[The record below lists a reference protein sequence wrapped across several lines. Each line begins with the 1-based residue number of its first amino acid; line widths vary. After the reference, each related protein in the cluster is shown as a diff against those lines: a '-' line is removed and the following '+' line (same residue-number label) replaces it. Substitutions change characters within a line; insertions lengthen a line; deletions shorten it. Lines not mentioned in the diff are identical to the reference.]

1 MSRSLSIA
9 IIGCG
14 TAGLAAALLLE
25 RAGHKVTLVERFS
38 EPQPLGSGL
47 ILQPSGLAVLAELG
61 LAAPLI
67 ATGSRIDRLFGLN
80 AATGS
85 VVLDVRYAAL
95 KRERFGVGIHRAALF
110 EELFTA
116 VQRQSIAIETGVE
129 VGDIDASA
137 GGKVSLIAASGRRI
151 GPFDLVVD
159 ASGTR
164 SPLLG
169 HAVRPVRQ
177 VPLRYGALWANVP
190 LGETGFDRHALEQ
203 RYRRASVMVGV
214 LPIGRHGEQS
224 EPQAAL
230 FWSLKADALDGW
242 RSAGLAA
249 WKAEVERT
257 WPATAPLLAHIADPE
272 QLTFASYRHQT
283 LPRPYGQRIA
293 FIGDAAH
300 STSPQLGQ
308 GANMAL
314 LDAYALAVAL
324 NQAADL
330 DGALRRYAQLRRWH
344 VRLYQAASRMFTPFY
359 QSDSAVLPVIRDRV
373 VPPLARLPGIDRMLA
388 LLVSGLIGDPLRR
401 LGLKEPAIAGESDRP
416 ALAGKGAEP

>member
-1 MSRSLSIA
+1 MSRSPTIA

-25 RAGHKVTLVERFS
+25 RAGHAVTLIERFS

-47 ILQPSGLAVLAELG
+47 ILQPSGLAVLNELG

-80 AATGS
+80 ATTDS

-110 EELFTA
+110 ETLFA
-116 VQRQSIAIETGVE
+116 SVQKQPVTIETGIE
-129 VGDIDASA
+129 IADIDASA
-137 GGKVSLIAASGRRI
+137 GGKVSLLAAGGRRI

-164 SPLLG
+164 SALLG
-169 HAVRPVRQ
+169 HATRPVTHT
-177 VPLRYGALWANVP
+177 PLGYGALWANVP
-190 LGETGFDRHALEQ
+190 LAGTSFDRHALEQ

-214 LPIGRHGEQS
+214 LPIGQHGEAR

-230 FWSLKADALDGW
+230 FWSLKADALDAW

-249 WKAEVERT
+249 WKAEVERV
-257 WPATAPLLAHIADPE
+257 WPATALLLDHIVAPE

-283 LPRPYGQRIA
+283 LPRPYGRRIA

-314 LDAYALAVAL
+314 LDACALTAAL
-324 NQAADL
+324 DQAGDL
-330 DGALRRYAQLRRWH
+330 DAALLRYAELRRWH
-344 VRLYQAASRMFTPFY
+344 VRFYQAASRMFTPFY
-359 QSDSAVLPVIRDRV
+359 QSDSTLLPLIRDRV

-401 LGLKEPAIAGESDRP
+401 LGSKEAIPVEAVARKAVDQQAG
-416 ALAGKGAEP
+416 L

>member
-25 RAGHKVTLVERFS
+25 RAGHKITLVERFG

-47 ILQPSGLAVLAELG
+47 ILQPSGLAVLDEIG
-61 LAAPLI
+61 LAASPI
-67 ATGSRIDRLFGLN
+67 AAGSRIDRLFGLN
-80 AATGS
+80 AVTGS

-95 KRERFGVGIHRAALF
+95 KRECFGVGIHRATLF
-110 EELFTA
+110 DTLFTA
-116 VQRQSIAIETGVE
+116 VQRQAIAVETGVE
-129 VGDIDASA
+129 VADIDPIS
-137 GGKVSLIAASGRRI
+137 GGKVSLVANGRRI

-169 HAVRPVRQ
+169 HAARPAARVR
-177 VPLRYGALWANVP
+177 LSYGALWANV
-190 LGETGFDRHALEQ
+190 LLAGTDFDRHALEQ
-203 RYRRASVMVGV
+203 RYRCASVMVGV
-214 LPIGRHGEQS
+214 LPIGRQGGDP

-230 FWSLKADALDGW
+230 FWSLKADALDAW

-249 WKAEVERT
+249 WKAEVERV
-257 WPATAPLLAHIADPE
+257 WPATAPLLAHISEPE
-272 QLTFASYRHQT
+272 QLTFATYRHQT
-283 LPRPYGQRIA
+283 LPQPYGRRIA

-324 NQAADL
+324 DQAGDL
-330 DGALRRYAQLRRWH
+330 DAALLRYAQLRRWH
-344 VRLYQAASRMFTPFY
+344 VRLYQTASRMFTPFY
-359 QSDSAVLPVIRDRV
+359 QSDSAVLPMIRDRV

-388 LLVSGLIGDPLRR
+388 ALVSGLIGDPLRR
-401 LGLKEPAIAGESDRP
+401 LGLKEADPVEAAARKTIDQAAGH
-416 ALAGKGAEP
+416 

>member
-1 MSRSLSIA
+1 MSRSLTIA

-25 RAGHKVTLVERFS
+25 RAGHTVTLIERFN

-47 ILQPSGLAVLAELG
+47 ILQPSGLAVLDALG

-67 ATGSRIDRLFGLN
+67 AAGSRIDRLFGLN
-80 AATGS
+80 AVTGS

-110 EELFTA
+110 ETLFTA
-116 VQRQSIAIETGVE
+116 VQKRQVAIETGVE
-129 VGDIDASA
+129 VADIDAA
-137 GGKVSLIAASGRRI
+137 ADGRVLLVAASGRRI

-164 SPLLG
+164 SALLG
-169 HAVRPVRQ
+169 HAARPVTRT
-177 VPLRYGALWANVP
+177 PLSYGALWANVP
-190 LGETGFDRHALEQ
+190 LGGTDFDRRALEQ

-214 LPIGRHGEQS
+214 LPIGRHGSEP

-230 FWSLKADALDGW
+230 FWSLKADALDAW

-249 WKAEVERT
+249 WKAEVERV
-257 WPATAPLLAHIADPE
+257 WPATAPLLDHIVAPE
-272 QLTFASYRHQT
+272 QLTFANYRHRT
-283 LPRPYGQRIA
+283 LPRPYGRQIA

-324 NQAADL
+324 SDAADL
-330 DGALRRYAQLRRWH
+330 DAALLRYAQLRRWH

-359 QSDSAVLPVIRDRV
+359 QSDSAVLPLIRDRV
-373 VPPLARLPGIDRMLA
+373 VPPLARLPGIDQMLA

-401 LGLKEPAIAGESDRP
+401 LGLKEPAIAAESDGP
-416 ALAGKGAEP
+416 ALAGEGAER

>member
-1 MSRSLSIA
+1 MSRSLTIA

-25 RAGHKVTLVERFS
+25 RAGHAVTLIERFS

-47 ILQPSGLAVLAELG
+47 ILQPSGLAVLNELG

-80 AATGS
+80 ATSDS

-95 KRERFGVGIHRAALF
+95 KRERFGVGIHRVALF
-110 EELFTA
+110 ETLFA
-116 VQRQSIAIETGVE
+116 SVQKRTVAIETGVE
-129 VGDIDASA
+129 VSDIDASA
-137 GGKVSLIAASGRRI
+137 GGKVSLIAAGGRRL

-164 SPLLG
+164 SALLG
-169 HAVRPVRQ
+169 HAARPVTHT
-177 VPLRYGALWANVP
+177 PLSYGALWANVP
-190 LGETGFDRHALEQ
+190 LAGTSFDRHALEQ

-214 LPIGRHGEQS
+214 LPIGRHGEAR

-230 FWSLKADALDGW
+230 FWSLKADALDAW

-249 WKAEVERT
+249 WKAEVERV
-257 WPATAPLLAHIADPE
+257 WPATALLLDHIVAPE

-283 LPRPYGQRIA
+283 LPRPYGRRIA

-314 LDAYALAVAL
+314 LDACALTVAL
-324 NQAADL
+324 DQAGDL
-330 DGALRRYAQLRRWH
+330 DAALLRYAELRRWH
-344 VRLYQAASRMFTPFY
+344 VRLYQAASRLFTPFY
-359 QSDSAVLPVIRDRV
+359 QSDSTLLPLIRDRV

-401 LGLKEPAIAGESDRP
+401 LGSKEAIPVEAVARKAVDQQAG
-416 ALAGKGAEP
+416 L

>member
-1 MSRSLSIA
+1 MSRSLTIA

-14 TAGLAAALLLE
+14 TAGLAAALLFE
-25 RAGHKVTLVERFS
+25 RAGHTVTLVERFS

-47 ILQPSGLAVLAELG
+47 ILQPSGLAVLDELG
-61 LAAPLI
+61 LAGSLI
-67 ATGSRIDRLFGLN
+67 AAGSRIDRLFGLN

-110 EELFTA
+110 EVLFTA
-116 VQRQSIAIETGVE
+116 VQTRAVAIETGVE
-129 VGDIDASA
+129 IGDAETGSD
-137 GGKVSLIAASGRRI
+137 GKVSLLAASGRRI
-151 GPFDLVVD
+151 GPFDIVVD

-169 HAVRPVRQ
+169 HAARPAARL
-177 VPLRYGALWANVP
+177 PLSYGALWANVP
-190 LGETGFDRHALEQ
+190 LAGTGFDRHALEQ

-214 LPIGRHGEQS
+214 LPIGRYGEQS
-224 EPQAAL
+224 EPLAAL
-230 FWSLKADALDGW
+230 FWSLKADALDAW

-249 WKAEVERT
+249 WKTEVERV
-257 WPATAPLLAHIADPE
+257 WPATAPLLEHIVAPE

-283 LPRPYGQRIA
+283 LPQPHGQRIA

-324 NQAADL
+324 DTASDL
-330 DGALRRYAQLRRWH
+330 DAALRHYAQLRRWH

-359 QSDSAVLPVIRDRV
+359 QSDSAALPLIRDRV

-401 LGLKEPAIAGESDRP
+401 LGLKEAAIAGESDRP
-416 ALAGKGAEP
+416 AFAGEGAER

>member
-1 MSRSLSIA
+1 MSRSLTIA

-47 ILQPSGLAVLAELG
+47 ILQPSGLAVLDELG
-61 LAAPLI
+61 LATPLI

-80 AATGS
+80 AVTGS

-95 KRERFGVGIHRAALF
+95 KHERFGVGIHRAALF
-110 EELFTA
+110 ETLLTA

-129 VGDIDASA
+129 IVDVETGSE
-137 GGKVSLIAASGRRI
+137 GKVSLLVASGGRI

-169 HAVRPVRQ
+169 HAVRPAVR
-177 VPLRYGALWANVP
+177 VPLSYGALWANVP
-190 LGETGFDRHALEQ
+190 LGESGFDRHALEQ

-214 LPIGRHGEQS
+214 LPIGRHGEEP

-230 FWSLKADALDGW
+230 FWSLKADALEAW

-249 WKAEVERT
+249 WKAEIERA
-257 WPATAPLLAHIADPE
+257 WPATAPLLAHIVDPA
-272 QLTFASYRHQT
+272 QLTFANYRHQT
-283 LPRPYGQRIA
+283 LPRPYGRQLA

-324 NQAADL
+324 DQAGDL
-330 DGALRRYAQLRRWH
+330 DAALRRYAELRRWH

-359 QSDSAVLPVIRDRV
+359 QSDSAVLPLIRDRV

-388 LLVSGLIGDPLRR
+388 LLVSGLIGGPLRR
-401 LGLKEPAIAGESDRP
+401 LGLKEPAIAAESDRP
-416 ALAGKGAEP
+416 ALAGEGAER

>member
-1 MSRSLSIA
+1 MSRSLTIA

-25 RAGHKVTLVERFS
+25 RAGHSVTLIERFS

-47 ILQPSGLAVLAELG
+47 ILQPSGLAVLDELG
-61 LAAPLI
+61 LAASLT
-67 ATGSRIDRLFGLN
+67 AAGSRIDRLFGLN
-80 AATGS
+80 AVTGS

-110 EELFTA
+110 EALFVS
-116 VQRQSIAIETGVE
+116 VQKRTVAIETGVE
-129 VGDIDASA
+129 IADIDAAA
-137 GGKVSLIAASGRRI
+137 GGKVSLMAAGGRRT

-164 SPLLG
+164 SSLLG
-169 HAVRPVRQ
+169 HAVRPVTQ
-177 VPLRYGALWANVP
+177 VPLSYGALWANVP
-190 LGETGFDRHALEQ
+190 LAGTDFDRYALEQ

-214 LPIGRHGEQS
+214 LPIGRHGEEP

-230 FWSLKADALDGW
+230 FWSLKADALEAW
-242 RSAGLAA
+242 RNAGLAA
-249 WKAEVERT
+249 WKAEVERI
-257 WPATAPLLAHIADPE
+257 WPATAPLLDRIADPA

-283 LPRPYGQRIA
+283 LPQPYGRRIA

-324 NQAADL
+324 DQAADL
-330 DGALRRYAQLRRWH
+330 DAALLRYAQLRRWH

-359 QSDSAVLPVIRDRV
+359 QSDSAVLPLIRDRV

-388 LLVSGLIGDPLRR
+388 LLVAGLIGDPLRR
-401 LGLKEPAIAGESDRP
+401 LGLKEPAIAAESDRP
-416 ALAGKGAEP
+416 ALAGERTER

>member
-1 MSRSLSIA
+1 MSRSLTIA

-25 RAGHKVTLVERFS
+25 RAGHAVTLVERFS

-47 ILQPSGLAVLAELG
+47 ILQPSGLAVLDELG

-67 ATGSRIDRLFGLN
+67 AAGSRIERLFGLD
-80 AATGS
+80 AVTGS

-110 EELFTA
+110 EALFEA
-116 VQRQSIAIETGVE
+116 VQKWPVAIETGVE
-129 VGDIDASA
+129 IADIDTA
-137 GGKVSLIAASGRRI
+137 GEGRGSLVDAGGRRI
-151 GPFDLVVD
+151 GPFDLIVD

-164 SPLLG
+164 SLLLD
-169 HAVRPVRQ
+169 HAAKPAIR

-190 LGETGFDRHALEQ
+190 LAGTDFDRHALEQ

-214 LPIGRHGEQS
+214 LPIGLQGEEP

-230 FWSLKADALDGW
+230 FWSLKADALDAW
-242 RSAGLAA
+242 RKAGLAA
-249 WKAEVERT
+249 WKAEVERV
-257 WPATAPLLAHIADPE
+257 WPATAPLLAHITEPE

-283 LPRPYGQRIA
+283 LPRPFGRRIA

-314 LDAYALAVAL
+314 LDAYALAMAL
-324 NQAADL
+324 DQAGDL
-330 DGALRRYAQLRRWH
+330 DAALARYAQLRRWH

-359 QSDSAVLPVIRDRV
+359 QSDSAMLPLIRDRV

-388 LLVSGLIGDPLRR
+388 LLVSGLIGGPLRR
-401 LGLKEPAIAGESDRP
+401 LGLKEPAIAAETERP
-416 ALAGKGAEP
+416 ALAGEGAER

>member
-1 MSRSLSIA
+1 MSRSLTIA

-25 RAGHKVTLVERFS
+25 RAGHRVTLVERFN

-47 ILQPSGLAVLAELG
+47 ILQPSGLAVLDELG

-67 ATGSRIDRLFGLN
+67 AAGCRIDRLFGLN
-80 AATGS
+80 ADTGS

-110 EELFTA
+110 ETLFKA
-116 VQRQSIAIETGVE
+116 VQKRPVAIETGVE
-129 VGDIDASA
+129 VGDVETGSD
-137 GGKVSLIAASGRRI
+137 GKVSLVTARGRRI
-151 GPFDLVVD
+151 GPFDLVID

-164 SPLLG
+164 SALLG
-169 HAVRPVRQ
+169 RAVRPAVEM
-177 VPLRYGALWANVP
+177 PLSYGALWANVP
-190 LGETGFDRHALEQ
+190 LGDTSFDRLALEQ

-214 LPIGRHGEQS
+214 LPIGRHGGES

-230 FWSLKADALDGW
+230 FWSLKADALDAW

-249 WKAEVERT
+249 WKAEVERA

-283 LPRPYGQRIA
+283 LQRPYGQRLA

-324 NQAADL
+324 DTAPDL
-330 DGALRRYAQLRRWH
+330 DAALSRYAQLRRWH

-359 QSDSAVLPVIRDRV
+359 QSDSAVLPLIRDRV

-416 ALAGKGAEP
+416 ALAGEGAER

>member
-25 RAGHKVTLVERFS
+25 RVGHTVTLVERFN

-47 ILQPSGLAVLAELG
+47 ILQPSGLAVLNELG

-80 AATGS
+80 ATTDS

-110 EELFTA
+110 ETLFA
-116 VQRQSIAIETGVE
+116 SVQKRTVAIETGVE
-129 VGDIDASA
+129 VSDIDASA

-164 SPLLG
+164 SALLG
-169 HAVRPVRQ
+169 HAARPVSRT
-177 VPLRYGALWANVP
+177 PLSYGALWANVP
-190 LGETGFDRHALEQ
+190 LAGTDFDRHALEQ

-214 LPIGRHGEQS
+214 LPIGRHGEEL

-230 FWSLKADALDGW
+230 FWSLKAHALDAW
-242 RSAGLAA
+242 RKAGLAA
-249 WKAEVERT
+249 WKAEVERI
-257 WPATAPLLAHIADPE
+257 WAATAPLLAHIVAPE

-283 LPRPYGQRIA
+283 LPLPHGRRIA

-314 LDAYALAVAL
+314 LDAHALAVAFE
-324 NQAADL
+324 QAGDL
-330 DGALRRYAQLRRWH
+330 DAALRRYAQLRRWH

-359 QSDSAVLPVIRDRV
+359 QSDSAVLPLIRDRV

-388 LLVSGLIGDPLRR
+388 LLVAGLIGDPLGR
-401 LGLKEPAIAGESDRP
+401 LGLKEPAIAAESDRP
-416 ALAGKGAEP
+416 ALAGERAER